1 MAGVKETYYE
11 TVSFFSFPGAN
22 LNEDPERNGRNGA
35 AKTRQWEKE
44 SEEMRRTGTKSI
56 LG

>member
-1 MAGVKETYYE
+1 MAGVKETYYK
-11 TVSFFSFPGAN
+11 TVSFLSFPGAN
-22 LNEDPERNGRNGA
+22 LNEDSERNGRSGA
-35 AKTRQWEKE
+35 AKIRQWEKE